1 MNAER
6 SCPNLQNFLK
16 RAFGSTKPHFY
27 KWWVVHG
34 IYAKL
39 IYASLDMGIL
49 EKKDFDDHWSSDQ
62 NKVRTIV
69 EKYIPHP
76 VDYKPDDN
84 PMIRVYNGFKC
95 KEQLKRN
102 GYRWN
107 GIEQVWEKMVQ
118 KELGEEEQFLS
129 DLGILK
135 QPADYVELP
144 ETYYAIINPEM
155 YIDAIVY
162 IAAEGNTYDRR
173 ERLKEY
179 HFYFSKEKKL
189 WLCKVKASELKNML
203 KSLETESDLSGI
215 RFGVLKRKN

>member
-1 MNAER
+1 MPKEVVQIYR
-6 SCPNLQNFLK
+6 KENFLK

-95 KEQLKRN
+95 KEQLKQN
-102 GYRWN
+102 GYCWN
-107 GIEQVWEKMVQ
+107 GVEQVWEKMVQ

-135 QPADYVELP
+135 QPADYV
-144 ETYYAIINPEM
+144 
-155 YIDAIVY
+155 
-162 IAAEGNTYDRR
+162 AAG
-173 ERLKEY
+173 
-179 HFYFSKEKKL
+179 SI
-189 WLCKVKASELKNML
+189 LCHHKP
-203 KSLETESDLSGI
+203 
-215 RFGVLKRKN
+215 